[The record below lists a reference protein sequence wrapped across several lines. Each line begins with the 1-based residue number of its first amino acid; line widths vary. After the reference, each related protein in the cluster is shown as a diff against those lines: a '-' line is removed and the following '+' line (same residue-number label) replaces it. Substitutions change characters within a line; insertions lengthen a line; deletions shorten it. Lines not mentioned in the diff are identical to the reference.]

1 MRIEMWRDD
10 RGRRWAIAVAETRR
24 ERRRGLLGL
33 EALGS
38 RQGLALRR
46 CRSVHTIGMR
56 FPIDVV
62 ALDRWSVV
70 RSVRTVAPGRFVAP
84 RPGVRHVL
92 ELAARS
98 GVRPGD
104 RFAPQTPISTTSPE
118 RSSTRARGSR
128 SGIDA
133 RTSSAARRR

>member
-1 MRIEMWRDD
+1 M
-10 RGRRWAIAVAETRR
+10 AETRR

-33 EALGS
+33 EGLGP
-38 RQGLALRR
+38 REVLALTP

-70 RSVRTVAPGRFVAP
+70 RSVRTVPPGRLVAP
-84 RPGVRHVL
+84 RPGVRQVL

-98 GVRPGD
+98 GVRSGE

-118 RSSTRARGSR
+118 RSSTKARGSR

-133 RTSSAARRR
+133 RTSPAARRR